1 MAEEIKQ
8 GDCEVCTG
16 KEVVENGVC
25 RNCGAT
31 TGSDLKDSGS
41 VSLSDVSNTGS
52 EAAEPLK
59 TE

>member
-8 GDCEVCTG
+8 GDCEVCMG

-41 VSLSDVSNTGS
+41 DS
-52 EAAEPLK
+52 EAGALTGEGGLEPEAK